1 MKCRPLIAL
10 IGAFILGAS
19 LAPAQSLPSYSAETV
34 QTTPDQPDRTG
45 IITKSGNFMRLEF
58 TQDGQKIIQILR
70 PTEGL
75 TYVLY
80 PDSRT
85 YIEQRGPAQPEE
97 FAGSYSPPCP
107 TEAEKSGLICS
118 RLGLE
123 VYQSIPVERWHIG
136 ADDDPS
142 QMLILWDPERKRA
155 LRQEMSNGTLVQMTF
170 LGMQEI
176 AGREAEHWVTE
187 ISRHGVA
194 TRHFE
199 WWYDSALKLVLRETL
214 PNGTQRHLQ
223 NITVGPV
230 DPRQFTVPENWQ
242 RVDAPVHPPSGVTH
256 ADSFREF

>member
-1 MKCRPLIAL
+1 MKIRPLIAL
-10 IGAFILGAS
+10 IGTLILGAG

-45 IITKSGNFMRLEF
+45 VITKSGNFLRLEF
-58 TQDGQKIIQILR
+58 TQDGQQIIQILR

-75 TYVLY
+75 TFVLY
-80 PDSRT
+80 PASRS
-85 YIEQRGPAQPEE
+85 YVEQRSPAQPEE

-107 TEAEKSGLICS
+107 TEAEEGGLICN

-136 ADDDPS
+136 ADGDAS

-170 LGMQEI
+170 LGMQKV
-176 AGREAEHWVTE
+176 ANREAEHWVTE
-187 ISRHGVA
+187 ISRQGVA
-194 TRHFE
+194 TLRNE
-199 WWYDSALKLVLRETL
+199 WWYDKALKLVLRETL
-214 PNGTQRHLQ
+214 PDGTHRQLQ

-230 DPRQFTVPENWQ
+230 DPSVFTVPDGWQ
-242 RVDAPVHPPSGVTH
+242 RLEASVQAPQ
-256 ADSFREF
+256 E